1 MEHVDH
7 ILIVDDDREIRELV
21 GNYLKKNGLRTTIVA
36 DGRQMRAFLEA
47 NTVDLIVLD
56 IMMPGDDGLLLC
68 RELRVG
74 KHKATPVL
82 MLTARNDETDRIIGL
97 EMGADDYLTKPF
109 SAREL
114 LARINA
120 VLRRTRM
127 LPPNLTVSES
137 SRLIG
142 FGQWQL
148 DTSARHLLDDAG
160 TVVALS
166 GAEYRLLRVFLDH
179 PQRVLSRDQ
188 LLNLTQGRE
197 ADIFDR
203 SIDLLVSRLRQRLG
217 DDARE
222 PEYIKTVRSEGLCVL
237 AAGATG
243 RGPSMKLAVPRPRSL
258 AARLALILFAG
269 LVLAY
274 GLSFASQFYERYQ
287 TAKHMMLDS
296 LEQDVAISVAM
307 LDRLTPAE
315 REAWLPRLERRTYR
329 YRLDAGEPG
338 QPLALADA
346 PVAAH
351 SIERALDG
359 QYPLTLRTVADSRPH
374 FQVLLRLRDGSPL
387 TIDVTPA
394 PVPLSGWLPLVL
406 LVQLLL
412 LLLCTGL
419 AVRTAIG
426 PLTRLVKAVEHLD
439 PNRPA
444 QPLAET
450 GPREVAHAAAAFN
463 AMQARIADYLKERMQ
478 LLAAISHDLQTPIT
492 RMKLRVE
499 FMDASSD
506 RDKLWNDL
514 EEMQH
519 LVREG
524 VAYARSMH
532 GSTETSCRVDLDAF
546 LDSLVFD
553 YQDSGKQVQLDG
565 RTGAVIDTRPHALRR
580 VLVNLVDNALK
591 FAGAAR
597 LEVERRTDGG
607 TRIQVLDNGPGIPAE
622 ELDEVLKPFY
632 RVENS
637 RNRDTGGTGLGLAI
651 AQQLS
656 LALGGRLTLAN
667 RAGGGCARIE
677 LDP

>member
-1 MEHVDH
+1 
-7 ILIVDDDREIRELV
+7 
-21 GNYLKKNGLRTTIVA
+21 
-36 DGRQMRAFLEA
+36 
-47 NTVDLIVLD
+47 
-56 IMMPGDDGLLLC
+56 
-68 RELRVG
+68 
-74 KHKATPVL
+74 
-82 MLTARNDETDRIIGL
+82 
-97 EMGADDYLTKPF
+97 
-109 SAREL
+109 
-114 LARINA
+114 
-120 VLRRTRM
+120 
-127 LPPNLTVSES
+127 
-137 SRLIG
+137 
-142 FGQWQL
+142 
-148 DTSARHLLDDAG
+148 
-160 TVVALS
+160 
-166 GAEYRLLRVFLDH
+166 
-179 PQRVLSRDQ
+179 
-188 LLNLTQGRE
+188 
-197 ADIFDR
+197 
-203 SIDLLVSRLRQRLG
+203 
-217 DDARE
+217 
-222 PEYIKTVRSEGLCVL
+222 
-237 AAGATG
+237 
-243 RGPSMKLAVPRPRSL
+243 MKLAVPRPRSL
-258 AARLALILFAG
+258 AARLALILFPG

-359 QYPLTLRTVADSRPH
+359 QYPLTLRKVADSRPH
-374 FQVLLRLRDGSPL
+374 FQVLLRLRDGS
-387 TIDVTPA
+387 
-394 PVPLSGWLPLVL
+394 
-406 LVQLLL
+406 
-412 LLLCTGL
+412 
-419 AVRTAIG
+419 

-667 RAGGGCARIE
+667 RAGGGLCARIE